1 MQNNGLLSFL
11 VNNSNNDQILKIM
24 ELNEKKKSWFTDLNE

>member
-1 MQNNGLLSFL
+1 VQNNGLLSFL